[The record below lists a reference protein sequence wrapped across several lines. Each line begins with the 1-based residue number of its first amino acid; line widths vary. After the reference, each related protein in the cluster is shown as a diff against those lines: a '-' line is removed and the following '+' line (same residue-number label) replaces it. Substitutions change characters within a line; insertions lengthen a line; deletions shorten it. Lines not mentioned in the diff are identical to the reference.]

1 MDLDEDHKA
10 ILDILSKY
18 GELNITRIV
27 RYTGLHF
34 RTVTRKL
41 KDLVVNGYV
50 EERRYGRLRLYRIK
64 GKPWGHETFNP

>member
-1 MDLDEDHKA
+1 MDLDEDHKI

-18 GELNITRIV
+18 GELNITKIV

-41 KDLVVNGYV
+41 KDLVINGYV

-64 GKPWGHETFNP
+64 GKPWGSIVY

>member
-1 MDLDEDHKA
+1 MELDEDHKA

-41 KDLVVNGYV
+41 KDLVINGYV

-64 GKPWGHETFNP
+64 GKPWGYETFNP